1 MMRPLRRLAP
11 AIMAALLCCGCAIA
25 RPDAPALFDL
35 GAPRPARNSG
45 PAQLPPLAL
54 ADIVAPT
61 WLDRPLMTYR
71 LNYDN
76 DQQPRSYTQS
86 RWSMPPAEL
95 IGQRVKVRIVQA
107 GGAVLSAA
115 DGAAGVPVLRIEA
128 DDFSQ
133 VFDAADKSEGRIALR
148 ASVFNGRMLVGQKSF
163 IRSAPAPSAD
173 AAGGARALAAATDA
187 VIADMLTWLATL
199 PLKQ

>member
-1 MMRPLRRLAP
+1 MQQLRRLAP
-11 AIMAALLCCGCAIA
+11 AMMAALLCGCAIA

-35 GAPRPARNSG
+35 GIPRPAQNAG

-61 WLDRPLMTYR
+61 WLDRPQMVYR

-95 IGQRVKVRIVQA
+95 ISQRVKARIAQA
-107 GGAVLSAA
+107 GGVMLSAA
-115 DGAAGVPVLRIEA
+115 DGVTGVPMLRIEA

-133 VFDAADKSEGRIALR
+133 VFDTVDKSEGRVALR
-148 ASVFNGRMLVGQKSF
+148 ASVFSGRMLVGQKSF
-163 IRSAPAPSAD
+163 IRSVSAPSAD
-173 AAGGARALAAATDA
+173 AVGGARALAAATDA
-187 VIADMLTWLATL
+187 AIADIIAWLATL